1 MTAKAASPL
10 SKALNDIASGFR
22 RYKIWTMLGWQDVKQ
37 RYRRS
42 VFGPWWLTIS
52 TGVMVAG
59 MGPLYGR
66 LFGQPRAGYV
76 SFVAASLITWQ
87 LISTIISDSCQVFI
101 AAEGHIK
108 QTRLP
113 LSIYVYRVIWRNLII
128 FGHNLAI
135 LVVVFILMP
144 FSVNASTLLAL
155 AGLLLLLVNSVWIG
169 LMFGILCA
177 RFRDIPQIITS
188 LLQIAFFLTPIFW
201 KPEMLGKHQWIAQI
215 NPLFH
220 LMEVIRNPLL
230 GKSAPLLSWGVVLS
244 VTAIGS
250 IASLRLFSRYR
261 PRVAYWL

>member
-1 MTAKAASPL
+1 
-10 SKALNDIASGFR
+10 
-22 RYKIWTMLGWQDVKQ
+22 
-37 RYRRS
+37 
-42 VFGPWWLTIS
+42 
-52 TGVMVAG
+52 
-59 MGPLYGR
+59 
-66 LFGQPRAGYV
+66 
-76 SFVAASLITWQ
+76 
-87 LISTIISDSCQVFI
+87 
-101 AAEGHIK
+101 
-108 QTRLP
+108 
-113 LSIYVYRVIWRNLII
+113 VIWRNLII

-144 FSVNASTLLAL
+144 FSVNTSTLLAP
-155 AGLLLLLVNSVWIG
+155 AGLLLLLINSVWIG

-244 VTAIGS
+244 ITAIGS

>member
-1 MTAKAASPL
+1 MSTQATSPL
-10 SKALNDIASGFR
+10 FKALNDIASGFR
-22 RYKIWTMLGWQDVKQ
+22 LHKIWTMLGWQDVKQ

-42 VFGPWWLTIS
+42 VIGPWWLTIS

-66 LFGQPRAGYV
+66 LFGQPTAGYV

-87 LISTIISDSCQVFI
+87 LISSIITDSCQVFI

-113 LSIYVYRVIWRNLII
+113 LSIYVYRVVWRNLII
-128 FGHNLAI
+128 FGHNLTI
-135 LVVVFILMP
+135 MIPVFILMP
-144 FSVNASTLLAL
+144 FAIDISMLLAL
-155 AGLLLLLVNSVWIG
+155 AGLLLLLVNSVWMG

-188 LLQIAFFLTPIFW
+188 FLQIAFFLTPVFW
-201 KPEMLGKHQWIAQI
+201 KPEMLGKHQWVAQI

-220 LMEVIRNPLL
+220 MVEIIRNPLL
-230 GKSAPLLSWGVVLS
+230 GKSAPLFSWTVVIGIT
-244 VTAIGS
+244 VIGS
-250 IASLRLFSRYR
+250 LVSLRLFSRYR